1 MFITACLVVG
11 HIVCVLTNV
20 FLFGRVTGIFA
31 VESFGGNCDYK
42 QQGATG
48 TNTNNNTC
56 PLGIE
61 LNPFNYLR
69 FQK

>member
-1 MFITACLVVG
+1 MFIAACLILV
-11 HIVCVLTNV
+11 HIVCALTNMC
-20 FLFGRVTGIFA
+20 LFGRVTGIFV

-42 QQGATG
+42 QQGSIG
-48 TNTNNNTC
+48 TNASYNTC